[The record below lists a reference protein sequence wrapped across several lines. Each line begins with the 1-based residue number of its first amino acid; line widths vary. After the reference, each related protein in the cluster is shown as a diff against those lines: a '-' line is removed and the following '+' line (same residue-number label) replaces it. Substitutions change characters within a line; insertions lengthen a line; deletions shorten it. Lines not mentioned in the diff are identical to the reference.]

1 MFFNL
6 KTSFSPKY
14 LEVSN
19 NLPMLCS
26 VRMSSEGAKPCFR
39 SIFSSWTVLTVI
51 LGHICQ
57 VPVPWQPV
65 PVPWQPCPL
74 AAIRKRPDGLFG
86 LCETFARL
94 PEPSVTLAKPSQVSQ
109 AEGDR
114 YLDGLTCSYRS
125 VDINYHTSSSSS
137 IVPPCMPSEWLS

>member
-1 MFFNL
+1 M
-6 KTSFSPKY
+6 KSG
-14 LEVSN
+14 
-19 NLPMLCS
+19 
-26 VRMSSEGAKPCFR
+26 VR
-39 SIFSSWTVLTVI
+39 
-51 LGHICQ
+51 ICQ
-57 VPVPWQPV
+57 VPVPWQPRNKTISALATTNSQGGSV
-65 PVPWQPCPL
+65 LVRLFDVSFFQQATHRFYDNIIPWQPCPL